1 MPTTYFIIVSGKPQ
15 TDVIARTII
24 NECVPHSCNV
34 LVSAG
39 YVSNDDDCGYSFD
52 LNGRTRLFD
61 TLEDGFCN
69 HISQFISAAC
79 LSAQTSHVNLF
90 FLDNPYGEKD
100 LDLSAFVKLIETVK
114 KPTHGFDL
122 VDIWHVVLGYDTLEP
137 QNVVAHPADEVMQN
151 IFTINK
157 QSNISTLYIGS
168 QYINGG
174 ANFTSTEHH
183 DFHLPRMLADF
194 MLVASDPQSASGIV
208 TAAMPA
214 YSKSKAFSIGH
225 AECMYMASDV
235 QKLLGLYL
243 EEVLTKL
250 QLNGT
255 SLSATFPKGKKT
267 QRDKL
272 SRQFSS
278 PYNYSQP
285 VEEGNYL
292 ARIDKLITTDFLP
305 FGGKDSFLGE
315 NICTYNEVHK
325 AWSDYQAACKNK
337 TDREQVEKR
346 QIFEDKRNAY
356 ENIREKIANSGF
368 YSFLSSSL
376 ADLNE
381 GRRKKENEK
390 RELEEEKENRS
401 FFKRII
407 EFFTGASA
415 RRMSI
420 IAELSRQ
427 LEDLDSKIKE
437 YETAITAH
445 DLVCNYE
452 TCHNELVQLTSDV
465 AALENRLINIQK
477 DIKNFR
483 LTEFSD
489 AIPLTNIDLLRSYFS
504 KKCEEYQKEIVEE
517 YNISI
522 DNLSG
527 NLDSAFNR
535 IVAREQQKYETV
547 DWSNPFEFINV
558 DNIGLTY
565 KRLQEKSL
573 PCIHAENSD
582 GGKIFS
588 KIETFVYA
596 NHEGFAQQKLSEM
609 SVSYFTQ
616 RSTSVKDK
624 ICMLQI
630 VALNGTHVDNLI
642 GKTLPEEAETVC
654 DGANVIFE
662 ESDMYDVHENQTKP
676 SLNDGQKLLQSLN
689 FIAAKM
695 YFLDKGDLKMVKQCN
710 DLIRGKKLI
719 DEVALSS
726 IDSLKDAPKD
736 EILKVYS
743 LFLKFGISYNPLI
756 SIIKELN
763 KQ

>member
-1 MPTTYFIIVSGKPQ
+1 MPTTYFIIISGKPQ
-15 TDVIARTII
+15 TDAIARTII
-24 NECVPHSCNV
+24 NECVPLSCNV

-39 YVSNDDDCGYSFD
+39 YVGNDDDCGYSFD

-90 FLDNPYGEKD
+90 FLDNPYGERD
-100 LDLSAFVKLIETVK
+100 LDQSAFVKLIETVK
-114 KPTHGFDL
+114 NPTHGFDL

-137 QNVVAHPADEVMQN
+137 QNVVAHPADEILRN
-151 IFTINK
+151 IFSINK
-157 QSNISTLYIGS
+157 QSNVSTLYIGS
-168 QYINGG
+168 QHLNGG

-194 MLVASDPQSASGIV
+194 MLVASDPQSKSGIAT
-208 TAAMPA
+208 TAT
-214 YSKSKAFSIGH
+214 SNNSIAFSIGH

-255 SLSATFPKGKKT
+255 SLSATFPKGKKP

-278 PYNYSQP
+278 PCNYSQP

-292 ARIDKLITTDFLP
+292 AQIDKLITTDFLP

-325 AWSDYQAACKNK
+325 AWKAYQAACKNK
-337 TDREQVEKR
+337 TNREQVEKR

-356 ENIREKIANSGF
+356 NSIREKISHSDF
-368 YSFLSSSL
+368 YRFLSSSL
-376 ADLNE
+376 ADLKE
-381 GRRKKENEK
+381 ERRKKENEK
-390 RELEEEKENRS
+390 REQEEENDNRS
-401 FFKRII
+401 FFRRII

-415 RRMSI
+415 QRKSK
-420 IAELSRQ
+420 IAKLSRQ
-427 LEDLDSKIKE
+427 LDDFDRKIKE
-437 YETAITAH
+437 CETAITAH

-489 AIPLTNIDLLRSYFS
+489 AIPLINISLLRSHFS
-504 KKCEEYQKEIVEE
+504 KKYEEYQKEIIEE
-517 YNISI
+517 YNITI
-522 DNLSG
+522 ENLGG

-535 IVAREQQKYETV
+535 IVTREQQKYETI
-547 DWSNPFEFINV
+547 DWRNPFEFIKV

-573 PCIHAENSD
+573 PCFHAENSD

-588 KIETFVYA
+588 KIETLVYA
-596 NHEGFAQQKLSEM
+596 NHEGYTQGNLSEM
-609 SVSYFTQ
+609 SVFYSAQ
-616 RSTSVKDK
+616 PSTSVRDK

-630 VALNGTHVDNLI
+630 VSLNGKHVDSLI

-662 ESDMYDVHENQTKP
+662 ESDMIDLSENQSKP

-689 FIAAKM
+689 FVAAKV
-695 YFLDKGDLKMVKQCN
+695 YFLDKRDMKMVKQCN

-719 DEVALSS
+719 DEVVALSS

-736 EILKVYS
+736 EIFNVYS
-743 LFLKFGISYNPLI
+743 LFLKFGISYTPLI
-756 SIIKELN
+756 SIVKELN